1 MSHSGQTNLLKLYA
15 RIIAPA
21 GKVKMTN
28 LICRQLRDYV
38 TETVRNVCLE
48 GFVYC
53 DIRHHKWSVAYILHT
68 FLPCHPDGSK
78 CRV

>member
-1 MSHSGQTNLLKLYA
+1 MSHSKQTDLLKLYA
-15 RIIAPA
+15 RVIAPA

-28 LICRQLRDYV
+28 LLADNLRDYV

-53 DIRHHKWSVAYILHT
+53 DIRHHKRSVAYI
-68 FLPCHPDGSK
+68 
-78 CRV
+78 